1 MAQDP
6 PPLRLQIEVP
16 PPPIYTS
23 DPPTLDAVA
32 IFSQCDNKTEV
43 QLGSAPVVLTA
54 ASDAMPCNAKPATPR
69 RAGGGCLHLS
79 LQNLCACQV
88 LYEWEVSIDAGLGF
102 DPRLLVHPPVP

>member
-69 RAGGGCLHLS
+69 RAGGA
-79 LQNLCACQV
+79 AC
-88 LYEWEVSIDAGLGF
+88 I
-102 DPRLLVHPPVP
+102 